1 LPNPIIVLLILQ
13 LWLFW
18 QRNNPGS
25 GDSLFYGK
33 TGIAFLTSV
42 FVLLAD
48 LVTLS
53 WVGMWRGL
61 CAKDAN
67 RAILSTALQVLA
79 MPWLVILF
87 ANGLFDLSFTGLV
100 LLWSLLSALN
110 DAILWRT
117 ARRKLLAEF
126 RQRATFYL
134 PPRKPAFAW
143 LFTELNPAKRK
154 RLTEVR
160 G

>member
-1 LPNPIIVLLILQ
+1 
-13 LWLFW
+13 LFW
-18 QRNNPGS
+18 QANDPRS

-33 TGIAFLTSV
+33 TSIGFLSSG

-67 RAILSTALQVLA
+67 RAILGTALQVLA
-79 MPWLVILF
+79 MPWLLILI
-87 ANGLFDLSFTGLV
+87 ANGLFDLNFPALV
-100 LLWSLLSALN
+100 VLWSILSLLN

-126 RQRATFYL
+126 RLRA
-134 PPRKPAFAW
+134 
-143 LFTELNPAKRK
+143 
-154 RLTEVR
+154 
-160 G
+160 